1 MQPDP
6 YQFKNV
12 LAQWSTGV
20 VVATTVGSGG
30 EWHGITATSFASV
43 SLEPPLVLVCVSRS
57 LVFRALVEQSGV
69 FAINILS
76 RGQVRLGRLFAGLLP
91 EATDRFAGLDCTTG
105 PGGSPLLPGAMGWLD
120 CRVWQAYD
128 GGDHLIFVGEV
139 LAGGHT
145 VGRPPLL
152 YHDRHWG
159 GFERG
164 PALLDPTG

>member
-6 YQFKNV
+6 EQFRNV

-76 RGQVRLGRLFAGLLP
+76 RDQVRLGRLFAGLLP
-91 EATDRFAGLDCTTG
+91 EVTDRFAGLDCATG
-105 PGGSPLLPGAMGWLD
+105 PSGSPLLPGAMGWLD

>member
-20 VVATTVGSGG
+20 TVATTVGPGG
-30 EWHGITATSFASV
+30 VWHGMTATSFASV
-43 SLEPPLVLVCVSRS
+43 SLEPPLVLVCVGRM
-57 LVFRALVEQSGV
+57 LGFGALVEQSGV

-76 RGQVRLGRLFAGLLP
+76 RDQVRLGRLFAGLLP
-91 EATDRFAGLDCTTG
+91 EVTDRFAELDCATG
-105 PGGSPLLPGAMGWLD
+105 PSGSPLLPGTTGWLD
-120 CRVWQAYD
+120 CRVWQTYD

-152 YHDRHWG
+152 YHNRHWG